1 MLRIRPQRVMQKG
14 PCLLPVALDGSF
26 GDAQQ
31 IGNFAQL
38 QTTEEPQFDDAGL
51 SRIQRLEMGQRLMQ
65 CENVYR
71 QRRCLRRDVAA
82 ELHWNAAISFRSMT
96 PPEVIDHDVTHR
108 SRRDTEKVLAVD
120 QLRRRSFDKPQV
132 RLVDEG
138 GWRERFS
145 WAQPGELPPRQRTQ
159 VVIDQRE
166 YGLGRRRIATLPV
179 GQSARDVRCC
189 GHQ

>member
-1 MLRIRPQRVMQKG
+1 MQKRS
-14 PCLLPVALDGSF
+14 CLLPVALDGSF

-31 IGNFAQL
+31 IGNVAQI
-38 QTTEEPQFDDAGL
+38 QSAKEAQFDDPRL
-51 SRIQRLEMGQRLMQ
+51 SRIERFETGQGLMQ

-82 ELHWNAAISFRSMT
+82 ELQRNAAISFRSMT

-108 SRRDTEKVLAVD
+108 SRRDAEKVLAVD
-120 QLRRRSFDKPQV
+120 QVRRRSFDKPQV
-132 RLVDEG
+132 RFVDQG

-145 WAQPGELPPRQRTQ
+145 RAQPGKLPPRQRAQ

-179 GQSARDVRCC
+179 GQSARDI
-189 GHQ
+189 